1 MHPGPSFFWKRHPFL
16 RALLAFAGGIL
27 LQYYFSPDPLF
38 SLCLL
43 GISWLLLGMSLM
55 AGIYQRWRWQYG
67 QGLLGLLIL
76 LALGMQCTRH
86 RDIRHHP
93 RWFARGDTMSRLLLV
108 RLEESPQKRTRH
120 FRARARVLKSSSGQ
134 SWESV
139 TGQLLLYFPP
149 DSGQAP
155 PAIGTHLLLKARVAP
170 ILHSGNPGG
179 FDFRRYC
186 LFRGITH
193 QSFPKKDE
201 YRILAGYPAP
211 RLPVWLEAQR
221 DRIIDW
227 LRAAIPGQKES
238 GLAEALLLGYRQDLD
253 PELTRVYAN
262 TGAVHVIAISGMHLG
277 LIYLLLGVLLKPLQ
291 RNRQGRVIRAL
302 LLIAGLWLFSLL
314 AGASPSV
321 LRAAV
326 MFTCLVLGETLQRSG
341 SIYNSL
347 AFSAF
352 VLLIIN
358 PFWLWD
364 AGFQLSYAAVI
375 SILLFQRP
383 LYNLIY
389 IKNKG
394 ADAAWKLSTVTLAA
408 QVFTAAVSLY
418 HFHQFPVY
426 FWLSNL
432 VAVPL
437 SSIILI
443 GEIMLCGLFF
453 WPAAAQLLG
462 RLLSYLIQV
471 MNGFVAWVEG
481 LPLAVWEGLQLDV
494 MQTVLLLGL
503 PAGIAWCGLQ
513 NRRQGLSF
521 SAACL
526 LLLLALRAFDFQQRS
541 AQHRLVVYQV
551 PRQTAIDLFRG
562 RTLYTWTD
570 SVLQLSAENR
580 CFFLEPGR
588 ILYRAG
594 PRHEQRL
601 PDKGWWLLET
611 GQKKIWLARS
621 APGADSLP
629 PAPAD
634 LLLLSGKKAPG
645 PKRLPAPFY
654 RQVVAD
660 AAVPY
665 RILGYWERYCDSLG
679 IPFHAVSRD
688 GAFVMPLH

>member
-1 MHPGPSFFWKRHPFL
+1 MHPGQSFFWKRHPFL
-16 RALLAFAGGIL
+16 RALLPFAGGIV
-27 LQYYFSPDPLF
+27 LQYYLSPGSLL

-43 GISWLLLGMSLM
+43 GSSGLLLWISSLT
-55 AGIYQRWRWQYG
+55 GIYQRWRLQYL

-93 RWFARGDTMSRLLLV
+93 RWFARSDTISPLLWV
-108 RLEESPQKRTRH
+108 RLEETPQKRTRH
-120 FRARARVLKSSSGQ
+120 YRARARVLKYLSGQ

-139 TGQLLLYFPP
+139 KGQLLLYFPI
-149 DSGQAP
+149 DSGQPP
-155 PAIGTHLLLKARVAP
+155 PAIGTHLLLKARVVP

-193 QSFPKKDE
+193 QSFPKKED
-201 YRILAGYPAP
+201 YRILAGYRAP
-211 RLPVWLEAQR
+211 RLPQWLEAQR
-221 DRIIDW
+221 ERIIDW
-227 LRAAIPGQKES
+227 LRYTIPGQKES

-253 PELTRVYAN
+253 PELIRVYSN

-277 LIYLLLGVLLKPLQ
+277 LIYLMLGALLKPLQ
-291 RNRQGRVIRAL
+291 GKPKGRVIRAL

-326 MFTCLVLGETLQRSG
+326 MFTCLVLGETLQRAG
-341 SIYNSL
+341 SVYNTL

-352 VLLIIN
+352 VLLLIN

-383 LYNLIY
+383 LYQLIY

-408 QVFTAAVSLY
+408 QVFTAAISLY

-437 SSIILI
+437 SSIVLI
-443 GEIMLCGLFF
+443 GEILLCGLFF
-453 WPAAAQLLG
+453 WPAAAQLPG
-462 RLLSYLIQV
+462 QLLSFLIQV
-471 MNGFVAWVEG
+471 MNGFVEKVEG
-481 LPLAVWEGLQLDV
+481 LPFSVWEGLQVDAA
-494 MQTVLLLGL
+494 QTALLLGL
-503 PAGIAWCGLQ
+503 PAGIAWCLLQ

-521 SAACL
+521 SAGCL
-526 LLLLALRAFDFQQRS
+526 LALLTLRAFDFQQRH

-562 RTLYTWTD
+562 RTLYAWTD
-570 SVLQLSAENR
+570 SALQVNAGSR
-580 CFFLEPGR
+580 RFFLEPAR

-594 PRHEQRL
+594 RRYEQRL
-601 PDKGWWLLET
+601 PEKGWWLLEAGT
-611 GQKKIWLARS
+611 KKIWLARS
-621 APGADSLP
+621 APATDSLP

-654 RQVVAD
+654 RQVIAD
-660 AAVPY
+660 AAVPS
-665 RILGYWERYCDSLG
+665 RIIAYWQQYCDSLE
-679 IPFHAVSRD
+679 IPFHAVHRD